1 MKTTEELRKELEK
14 LRREE
19 FDACLDFSHKI
30 KPLEEQLKV
39 AEQGDLL
46 FEDVQL
52 QSKLT
57 YVNDLLSREGI
68 PFLVARKSDLLDFA
82 SKEHADTFYKQLAL
96 FYRRPNGKG
105 LQVLYTFD
113 KVKTVGELLDQ
124 LILVETQLEL
134 LKFLCS
140 LNSIKGIPPYFR
152 GKLGEGEICLYY
164 FELEGVPLDGSNL
177 FIAYDSVTNRYNLRL
192 ERVVKCYCKD
202 DTKLPSIE
210 SVDTKAAIRFDGVEK
225 VTLKVSKENVRSD
238 DLQSALEKLRV
249 RLLEITKKDKDKVTI
264 ELTLVTE

>member
-1 MKTTEELRKELEK
+1 MKTTEDLRKELEK

-30 KPLEEQLKV
+30 KPLKEQLKA
-39 AEQGDLL
+39 AEKGDLL
-46 FEDVQL
+46 FGDVQL

-82 SKEHADTFYKQLAL
+82 FKEQADTFYKQLAL

-113 KVKTVGELLDQ
+113 KVKTVGELLTQ
-124 LILVETQLEL
+124 LILVEKQLEL

-177 FIAYDSVTNRYNLRL
+177 FIAYDSVTDLYNLRL

-225 VTLKVSKENVRSD
+225 VTLKVSKENVRSN

-249 RLLEITKKDKDKVTI
+249 RLLEITKKDKDKVTV